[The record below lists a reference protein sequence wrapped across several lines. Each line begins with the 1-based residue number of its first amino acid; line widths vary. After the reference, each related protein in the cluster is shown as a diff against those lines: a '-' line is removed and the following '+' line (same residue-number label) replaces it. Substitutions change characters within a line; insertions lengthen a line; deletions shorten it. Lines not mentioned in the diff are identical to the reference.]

1 MPMPVA
7 LRGEAPNVFSASI
20 LMTPVEPFVIPFPTR
35 EVPATWIPMSNEPTL
50 PMIVLLLVRLRSRIE
65 LLMKTCA
72 PLSTPPTVLG
82 GVMVTSLVIAE
93 FVIEMQLTFVVIAG
107 NVVVA
112 PLMSMSQTAATASW
126 PVPAMI
132 ATTEVVISSV
142 LIVFRS
148 MITPPTS
155 RACFDRRK
163 TRAQSRRRECS
174 RHKATRRTAD
184 SEVGDS
190 SAHCQQR
197 RYEPR
202 HTLRSATSD
211 AEIPRADGVTTLLMV
226 AAVTREGQIAQYTK
240 CLMWPSVASVPHS
253 VGSYRSRLFEL
264 RAG

>member
-155 RACFDRRK
+155 RACFGRRRIEQA
-163 TRAQSRRRECS
+163 TRASTPRQRRDEPHHMLRPP
-174 RHKATRRTAD
+174 RPTRRYAVHRQE
-184 SEVGDS
+184 S
-190 SAHCQQR
+190 
-197 RYEPR
+197 
-202 HTLRSATSD
+202 
-211 AEIPRADGVTTLLMV
+211 TLLRV
-226 AAVTREGQIAQYTK
+226 AAVTRAGQIAQYTK
-240 CLMWPSVASVPHS
+240 SVTMLNADECCIRATQIIRPSGGGFP
-253 VGSYRSRLFEL
+253 
-264 RAG
+264 RAL